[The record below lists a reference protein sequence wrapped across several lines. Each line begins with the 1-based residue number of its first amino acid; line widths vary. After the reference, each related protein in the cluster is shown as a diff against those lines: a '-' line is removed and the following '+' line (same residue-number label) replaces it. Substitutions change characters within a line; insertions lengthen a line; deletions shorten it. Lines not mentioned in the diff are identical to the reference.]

1 MDKEKVIKITLELI
15 KEKKLE
21 KTSIGEIVKRLK
33 SSPGSLYYH
42 FNSKNDIYKEV
53 MNYSVNEI
61 AKNLSM
67 VKLSDNYQDYL
78 FTLTRTL
85 IKFLEKEEKILFFLI
100 SIKGSSYLQN
110 EIKYQDFLIN
120 FKKIFLNK
128 KTKNQEF
135 EDIILLR
142 LNMFLESIYGLLYN
156 TKLIN
161 RRELKEE
168 EIQEI
173 YKLFWGN
180 IMLENNN
187 N

>member
-1 MDKEKVIKITLELI
+1 M
-15 KEKKLE
+15 
-21 KTSIGEIVKRLK
+21 
-33 SSPGSLYYH
+33 
-42 FNSKNDIYKEV
+42 
-53 MNYSVNEI
+53 
-61 AKNLSM
+61 
-67 VKLSDNYQDYL
+67 
-78 FTLTRTL
+78 
-85 IKFLEKEEKILFFLI
+85 
-100 SIKGSSYLQN
+100 
-110 EIKYQDFLIN
+110 
-120 FKKIFLNK
+120 NK

-173 YKLFWGN
+173 YKLFWGS

-187 N
+187 